1 MNRLF
6 KTGLT
11 AIAVAVLLLPGCRKN
26 PSFDLDKH
34 IGICGT
40 AHAEAA
46 AAAGLDYLE
55 ANVFKFLMPEQSDE
69 DFAANAELA
78 KTMVP
83 PIYSANGFYPG
94 DIRLTGPDV
103 ETERAIQYA
112 NTAIRRA
119 AQIGMKVLVLGSG
132 RARAIPEGFDRAEAE
147 AQFLSLL
154 KGMAPAAEQ
163 YDVLIAI
170 EPLQLSECNFI
181 NLVSEG
187 AEIARKTGSSH
198 ICVLADFYHMARMN
212 EGPEGIFAAADKLV
226 HCHIAECR
234 ERTAPGVDGDDFTP
248 YFRALKEIGYSGRIS
263 FECRWSDVSA
273 QLPEAVRVV
282 KEQIESVK

>member
-1 MNRLF
+1 MKSLF
-6 KTGLT
+6 KTGL
-11 AIAVAVLLLPGCRKN
+11 AVLAAAVLLLPGCRKS
-26 PSFDLDKH
+26 PSFELDKH

-69 DFAANAELA
+69 DFAPNAELA
-78 KTMVP
+78 KTLVP

-94 DIRLTGPDV
+94 DIRLTGPDA

-147 AQFLSLL
+147 AQFIALL

-181 NLVSEG
+181 NLVTEG

-212 EGPEGIFAAADKLV
+212 EGAEAIVAAADKLV

-234 ERTAPGVDGDDFTP
+234 QRTAPGVDGDDFTP
-248 YFRALKEIGYSGRIS
+248 YFRALKEIGYTGRIS
-263 FECRWSDVSA
+263 FECRWDDISA
-273 QLPEAVRVV
+273 QLPEAVRVM